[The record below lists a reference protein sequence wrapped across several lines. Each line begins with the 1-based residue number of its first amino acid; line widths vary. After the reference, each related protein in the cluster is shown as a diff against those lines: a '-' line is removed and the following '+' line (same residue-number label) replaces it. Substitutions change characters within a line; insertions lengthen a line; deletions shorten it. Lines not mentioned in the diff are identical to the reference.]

1 MIQKEVSERGRPKVQ
16 QGVVLSNK
24 MDKTVVIGVTTR
36 KPHAFY
42 GKYVTRTRKFVAHDE
57 KNECGVGDTVDIM
70 ETRPLSRTKRWRV
83 IEIVEKAIVTE
94 DPNQLV

>member
-1 MIQKEVSERGRPKVQ
+1 MIQKSIDERGKHKVQ

-24 MDKTVVIGVTTR
+24 MDKTVVIGVTT
-36 KPHAFY
+36 KKAHPLY

-57 KNECGVGDTVDIM
+57 KNECGVGDTVKIM

-83 IEIVEKAIVTE
+83 INIVEKAVLTE
-94 DPNQLV
+94 DPTQLM